1 MRIKVPKTNP
11 RPGDRPVLISRRM
24 ALAGGAASVAWPGAG
39 FGQSSKREVEGGI
52 GGTGIVGLLTDF
64 GSLIVAGNYL
74 ITDDLTQ
81 YSDAFGQLAKSDLKL
96 GQSLT
101 VEAGNTAQSL
111 RAARVHITY
120 PLAGMIR
127 GSEANGRQ
135 LSINGVKVTLKAAS
149 RFGIGDRVV
158 VSGLWDGNTVRASLL
173 APARYEADLISGD
186 TIRAGGVTVGGVRL
200 RGGGIATST
209 DGGYTEA
216 RGRFDPATGEF
227 RVRRFRNAR
236 FVGAAGTLK
245 RLSIE
250 GYLAP
255 TNEAPGFRIAGLG
268 HSFER
273 QLRLERFAGQRV
285 LFNGRYTGR
294 FAAESALVLPNGTAA
309 RRRLLGQKAGR

>member
-1 MRIKVPKTNP
+1 MRIKVPKTNL
-11 RPGDRPVLISRRM
+11 RPGDGPALISRRM
-24 ALAGGAASVAWPGAG
+24 VLAGGAAAVTCPGAG

-74 ITDDLTQ
+74 NTDDGTQ
-81 YSDAFGQLAKSDLKL
+81 YSDAFGQLAKSDLQL
-96 GQSLT
+96 GHSLT
-101 VEAGNTAQSL
+101 VEAGNSPQGL

-120 PLAGMIR
+120 PLVGMIR
-127 GSEANGRQ
+127 GSEAGGRR
-135 LSINGVKVTLKAAS
+135 LSINGVTVTLDTAS

-173 APARYEADLISGD
+173 APARGADDLISGD
-186 TIRAGGVTVGGVRL
+186 TLRAGGVMVGGVRL
-200 RGGGIATST
+200 RGGGIASST

-236 FVGAAGTLK
+236 FVGAAGALK

-255 TNEAPGFRIAGLG
+255 TDEAPGFRIAGLG
-268 HSFER
+268 HSFAR
-273 QLRLERFAGQRV
+273 QLRLDRFAGQRV

-294 FAAESALVLPNGTAA
+294 FAADTALVLPEGTAA
-309 RRRLLGQKAGR
+309 RRRVLSQKAGR